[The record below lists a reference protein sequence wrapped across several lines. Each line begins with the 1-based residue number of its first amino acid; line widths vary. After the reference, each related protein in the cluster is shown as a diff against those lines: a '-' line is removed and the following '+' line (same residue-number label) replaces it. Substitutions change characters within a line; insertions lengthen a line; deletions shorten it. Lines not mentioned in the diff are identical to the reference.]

1 MSSIESGGGVWGRKE
16 KKISTVTAATN
27 PAGATLHGSVGPP
40 LMEVNKTSAPK
51 ISIKT
56 KGGERRDVK
65 DRVKEKK
72 KKEGKKWPL

>member
-1 MSSIESGGGVWGRKE
+1 MGEK

-27 PAGATLHGSVGPP
+27 PACATLHGSVGPP

-56 KGGERRDVK
+56 KAENAEMSRIESRR
-65 DRVKEKK
+65 RRRRRKK
-72 KKEGKKWPL
+72 NGHYEFQK